1 MYKVTIKLNS
11 ASTEEIKKY
20 CSIMK
25 DERVRGAGRDGNT
38 AIIFV
43 RQTEPINRVE
53 LSNIVN
59 GFIIINVSEL
69 S

>member
-1 MYKVTIKLNS
+1 
-11 ASTEEIKKY
+11 
-20 CSIMK
+20 MK

>member
-11 ASTEEIKKY
+11 ASDEELRRY
-20 CSIMK
+20 CSII
-25 DERVRGAGRDGNT
+25 DDGRVRGVGRDGNT

-69 S
+69 F